1 MFLIC
6 CVVSDDE
13 NSLLKIVSA
22 QNKLSEFTD
31 RKNFKSYDELKKKLN
46 EVLSGDS
53 FASKSAAEI
62 AEDEDRPVASAPKM
76 ASKPAPAPKSSSVD
90 DDDDDVMSYFEKIA
104 KED

>member
-1 MFLIC
+1 M
-6 CVVSDDE
+6 
-13 NSLLKIVSA
+13 
-22 QNKLSEFTD
+22 SEFTD

-53 FASKSAAEI
+53 FASKSAAQI
-62 AEDEDRPVASAPKM
+62 AEDEDRPVAQAPKI
-76 ASKPAPAPKSSSVD
+76 ASKPAPKMPEVN